1 MFNDDELVEKIRHG
15 DEQAAEELI
24 NRYYTSILRY
34 CKWHCSSLE
43 KAEDL
48 TQETFIKFF
57 AKLSDYHFQGKT
69 KNYLY
74 TIAGNLCKN
83 HYKKK
88 KDIPMDDEELLAYGM
103 SNDME
108 QIVDKMFIDSA
119 INSLPKELKEVIVL
133 YYLDELKISEIAEKL
148 QISVSLTKYRLTNA
162 RKRLKIYVREE
173 DTHEKEL

>member
-1 MFNDDELVEKIRHG
+1 MIDDMAVYIAIRPTRCVI
-15 DEQAAEELI
+15 EESQ
-24 NRYYTSILRY
+24 RYLR
-34 CKWHCSSLE
+34 LE
-43 KAEDL
+43 HED
-48 TQETFIKFF
+48 
-57 AKLSDYHFQGKT
+57 KT